1 MAKIDAPNSDP
12 QLTPEPLPQSMSV
25 PVSVLMKFRDKVYTS
40 RQLILPETRRSLPV
54 VRGMVEVPGSDTEA
68 VKFLKAHDEFELL
81 RE

>member
-12 QLTPEPLPQSMSV
+12 QSTPEPLPQPMSV

-40 RQLILPETRRSLPV
+40 RQLTLPETRRSLPV